1 MKREKLLNEAWSDF
15 IKVIRYDDFIR
26 AILDR
31 LQKIL
36 ILLTKLLVRVRQSA
50 KGIPLY

>member
-1 MKREKLLNEAWSDF
+1 MKREKLLNEAWDDF
-15 IKVIRYDDFIR
+15 IKATRYDDFIR

-36 ILLTKLLVRVRQSA
+36 ILLTKLLVRVQQSA
-50 KGIPLY
+50 KGIPL